1 MKRITKNKMSLIA
14 VLLFVVL
21 LGLSACG
28 SNENDNSSASSKQSG
43 AGESSATEEAAK
55 DGDSDEQ
62 YCEQGICSNLKFP
75 HTHITMDNWQDYFEF
90 TTEYQFGNG
99 VENMDKYM
107 FCKAVFNVREE
118 WRDKT
123 SGAKLH
129 YQIGYTEYSVP
140 GTIDWD
146 NQTVTVEENA
156 EKTYSAHIDDQW
168 YSLDGYA
175 YEIDSITGLTGVHEK
190 SMQNDREDYDGT
202 ILFWEPELLKIDG
215 GEDYIA
221 SYIIWKE

>member
-1 MKRITKNKMSLIA
+1 MIKFKKSMNAIMLMLFM
-14 VLLFVVL
+14 LLFLV
-21 LGLSACG
+21 ACG
-28 SNENDNSSASSKQSG
+28 SNEDNNSSISGKQSKG
-43 AGESSATEEAAK
+43 EESSAIEETANEE
-55 DGDSDEQ
+55 DSDKQ
-62 YCEQGICSNLKFP
+62 YCEQGICNNLMFP

-123 SGAKLH
+123 SGVKLH

-168 YSLDGYA
+168 YSLDGSA
-175 YEIDSITGLTGVHEK
+175 YEIDSITGFTGVHEK
-190 SMQNDREDYDGT
+190 SMQNDREDYDGS